1 MNLLPIGE
9 VARQTGLRPSAI
21 RYYEAEGVLATPVR
35 LSGRRRYGPEVIRAI
50 GVIRFAQ
57 DAGFTLQGI
66 KVLLRGPAP
75 ERGLGARWRRL
86 AGSKL
91 EELDALADRVSQMRR
106 AIKAGLRCDCAGVED
121 CMLSGVVGAST
132 KARIPRTMRRSIA
145 AW

>member
-9 VARQTGLRPSAI
+9 VARRTGLRPSAI

-35 LSGRRRYGPEVIRAI
+35 RSGRRRYAPEAIRTI

-57 DAGFTLQGI
+57 DAGFTLQEI

-75 ERGLGARWRRL
+75 DRGLGARWRRL
-86 AGSKL
+86 AESKL
-91 EELDALADRVSQMRR
+91 QELDALAHRVSQMRR
-106 AIKAGLRCDCAGVED
+106 AIKAGLRCACVGTED
-121 CMLSGVVGAST
+121 CMLAGSVGASSRP
-132 KARIPRTMRRSIA
+132 RIPRTMRWSAA